1 MKTLRTIILQ
11 VIATTLLVAILLSAT
26 ALAGPESFIKS
37 LEPYLPIVQQA
48 GLYPSVFIAQ
58 SALET
63 GWGKSDAVQY
73 YNYWGIKCR
82 GTLCFSKQTWEIYDG
97 QYWQGKLLF
106 QAYPDLA
113 AGVQA
118 YCDKINFQR
127 EYQGVK
133 RSSRDGFIDTLAP
146 VWATDPDYGWKLKSI
161 IRFWGLERY
170 DG

>member
-1 MKTLRTIILQ
+1 MKKA
-11 VIATTLLVAILLSAT
+11 IAFVMTFVLVAALSGVAF
-26 ALAGPESFIKS
+26 ASPESFIES

-48 GLYPSVFIAQ
+48 GLYPSVFLAQ

-63 GWGKSDAVQY
+63 GWGRSDAVRY
-73 YNYWGIKCR
+73 HNYWGIKCR
-82 GTLCFSKQTWEIYDG
+82 AAPCFSKQTWEIYDG

-106 QAYPDLA
+106 QGYPDLV

-118 YCDKINFQR
+118 YCNKINFQR
-127 EYQGVK
+127 EYQGVN